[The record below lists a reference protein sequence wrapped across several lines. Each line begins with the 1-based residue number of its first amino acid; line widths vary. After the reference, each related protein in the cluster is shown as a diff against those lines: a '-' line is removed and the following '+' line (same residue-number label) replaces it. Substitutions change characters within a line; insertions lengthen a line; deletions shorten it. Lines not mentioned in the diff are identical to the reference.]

1 MFTVS
6 ESIPFEE
13 RTTQSD
19 DQREREQQEVRLKRI
34 LITAPFADGD
44 TTARTQEGVS
54 LSLSGVVIWYSAL
67 ISRLI
72 ASREADSGG
81 RGPEGSH
88 SYMAAA
94 RRGQIQKKRYGVFAM
109 LFLENLLLF

>member
-1 MFTVS
+1 MFIVS
-6 ESIPFEE
+6 ESVPFEE

-19 DQREREQQEVRLKRI
+19 DQRERAAARGEVKKN
-34 LITAPFADGD
+34 FNYCH
-44 TTARTQEGVS
+44 ARSPMATPPHTHTQEGVS

-81 RGPEGSH
+81 RPRGLAFVHGCTTS
-88 SYMAAA
+88 
-94 RRGQIQKKRYGVFAM
+94 RRGQIQKKKIWSICDVIP
-109 LFLENLLLF
+109 

>member
-1 MFTVS
+1 M
-6 ESIPFEE
+6 
-13 RTTQSD
+13 TT
-19 DQREREQQEVRLKRI
+19 REREQQEVRLKRI

-44 TTARTQEGVS
+44 TTAHTQEGVS

-81 RGPEGSH
+81 RPRGLVFVHGCSTSGSN
-88 SYMAAA
+88 SE
-94 RRGQIQKKRYGVFAM
+94 KKIWSICDVIP
-109 LFLENLLLF
+109 